1 MTTFA
6 SCYRVNTDGVENLFS
21 QIKWI
26 IRPKRLGS
34 LVFEQALRDW
44 LLGAGKHI
52 PIVKAC
58 SVQAVQ
64 EEEDPFHFS
73 VYEMEKKEDPFF
85 RSITE
90 DLVMPENEQEESLTV
105 DLDTAL
111 TEVIDE
117 IASDT
122 KAVQDLN
129 FPLAEDEKMKFFAGW

>member
-1 MTTFA
+1 MRGHNTTINLTTFA
-6 SCYRVNTDGVENLFS
+6 SYYRVNTDGVENLFS

-26 IRPKRLGS
+26 IRPKKLGS

-85 RSITE
+85 HSITE
-90 DLVMPENEQEESLTV
+90 DLVMPENKQEESLTV
-105 DLDTAL
+105 DLQSLVAVVAVTVL
-111 TEVIDE
+111 VVIIVLSII
-117 IASDT
+117 IAPSS
-122 KAVQDLN
+122 L
-129 FPLAEDEKMKFFAGW
+129 